1 MKRIIILF
9 LTLLL
14 VVGCSSGLK
23 NQIKQSDI
31 KGYWQQTERDWS
43 GEIDDMSDN
52 PYAYLEI
59 KDTKMYFYN
68 ENTEN
73 RGYYESVSEKYYI
86 LEGNQLYYDYYELKG
101 KEWKENIN
109 ELYGGIYTVSL
120 EDDTLILIKYYG
132 ETEEEGYDKSTYK
145 KMEDDFLLLPQ

>member
-23 NQIKQSDI
+23 NQIKQSDL

-120 EDDTLILIKYYG
+120 DDDTLILIKYYG
-132 ETEEEGYDKSTYK
+132 ETEEEGYDKATYK